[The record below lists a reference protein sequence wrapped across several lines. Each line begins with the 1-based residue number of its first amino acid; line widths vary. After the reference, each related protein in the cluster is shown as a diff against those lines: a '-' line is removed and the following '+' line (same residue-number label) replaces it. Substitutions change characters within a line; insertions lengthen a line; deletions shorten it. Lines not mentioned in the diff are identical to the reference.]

1 MPGGVDGGGLV
12 HVSHEDVTDAVK
24 SSSSDRRALE
34 EWYGCES
41 VQFPAPCLGPLG
53 DASKDTTIWG

>member
-34 EWYGCES
+34 E
-41 VQFPAPCLGPLG
+41 
-53 DASKDTTIWG
+53 